1 MLTKISSSESW
12 ADDIVAKFSDC
23 ISEIVIVFDPDQL
36 LTDMK
41 LSERIQALGY
51 EIFDYSDNIALWY
64 YLESCYFAGFKDTRN
79 KLLIN
84 ISKKDCSEEYLP
96 YNIVYQSAKISL
108 RIEDIFENIS
118 PQVLSEI
125 PNIYYDELY
134 KSLFSNPPVKSSYD
148 ASRDYILRYIY
159 NIDSNSVNSDLD
171 LLRILLRLHYKEMV
185 LSQSLGNRL
194 IDLLHAKP
202 NLPEWDLTILLYD
215 TVAFYEFL
223 QIHWVKFIKHKL
235 NGVDT
240 EMCEMTINS
249 DDTDADIILFDHQ
262 DIRIYID
269 NLFEEGKLN
278 RIIVSGFDQKSLGW
292 ISCGISQTK
301 KTDSQMVLEKLQN
314 LERHLPAEDSR
325 YYQWQSFAKEY
336 AELISLVFSEVN
348 FSQPSEMNEFC
359 FKANEQFLIWMNKH
373 FGSLVSLPASKP
385 VMVHH
390 IAKSMAFAREAEFT
404 DKVALLVIDGMS
416 FDQWITIKKNIGIS
430 RKSYNYTETAVF
442 GWVPTLTSVSRQAI
456 FSGKQP
462 MYFGESINR
471 TNKEPSLWKSY
482 WEDNSIPFHQIF
494 YLRDSGSNDALT
506 LFESQ
511 IDLRQCKVLGL
522 VVSMVDK
529 IMHGM
534 QLGSHGMH
542 NQIIQWCQSG
552 YLKNVIDQLLEN
564 GFTIWITSDHGNLEC
579 VGEGKLQEGVL
590 AENRGS
596 RVRIYQSPVLRDNS
610 AASISTSQVWKP
622 VGLPNEMYPLFS
634 SYKKAFSS
642 KGSKIVTHGGVSI
655 EEVMVPLIKITGR
668 LNEKEPL

>member
-1 MLTKISSSESW
+1 MLSKISRSESW
-12 ADDIVAKFSDC
+12 TDDIVAKFSDC
-23 ISEIVIVFDPDQL
+23 ICEIVIVFDPDQL
-36 LTDMK
+36 LTDMR

-51 EIFDYSDNIALWY
+51 EIFDYSDNVALWY
-64 YLESCYFAGFKDTRN
+64 YLESCYFADSIDKRN

-84 ISKKDCSEEYLP
+84 ISKRDCSEEYLP
-96 YNIVYQSAKISL
+96 YHIVDQAAIISL

-134 KSLFSNPPVKSSYD
+134 QSLFSNPPVKSSYD

-171 LLRILLRLHYKEMV
+171 LLRVLLRLHYKEMV
-185 LSQSLGNRL
+185 LSNALGNRL
-194 IDLLHAKP
+194 IDLLHAKAK
-202 NLPEWDLTILLYD
+202 LPDWDLTILLYD
-215 TVAFYEFL
+215 AAAFYEFL
-223 QIHWVKFIKHKL
+223 QIQWVKFIKHKL
-235 NGVDT
+235 KVVGT
-240 EMCEMTINS
+240 GSCEITINA
-249 DDTDADIILFDHQ
+249 DDKDENIILFDHQ

-269 NLFEEGKLN
+269 NLFEEGKLS
-278 RIIVSGFDQKSLGW
+278 RITVSGFDQKSLGW

-301 KTDSQMVLEKLQN
+301 KTDYQIVLEKLKN
-314 LERHLPAEDSR
+314 LEHHLPPDDSR
-325 YYQWQSFAKEY
+325 FYQWQSYVKEY
-336 AELISLVFSEVN
+336 AELISLVFSDVN
-348 FSQPSEMNEFC
+348 FPQPSEMDGFC
-359 FKANEQFLIWMNKH
+359 CRANEQFLTWMNRH
-373 FGSLVSLPASKP
+373 FASLVSLPASKP

-390 IAKSMAFAREAEFT
+390 IAKSMAFARETDFT

-416 FDQWITIKKNIGIS
+416 FDQWISIKKNIGIS
-430 RKSYNYTETAVF
+430 RKNYNYTESAVF
-442 GWVPTLTSVSRQAI
+442 AWVPTLTSISRQAI

-462 MYFGESINR
+462 IYFGESINR
-471 TNKEPSLWKSY
+471 TNKEPNLWKSF
-482 WEDNSIPFHQIF
+482 WEDNNVPFHQIAYF
-494 YLRDSGSNDALT
+494 RDSGSNDALK

-552 YLKNVIDQLLEN
+552 YLKNVINQLFDY
-564 GFTIWITSDHGNLEC
+564 GFTIWITSDHGNVEC
-579 VGEGKLQEGVL
+579 IGDGNLQEGVL

-596 RVRIYQSPVLRDNS
+596 RVRIYQSQALRDNS
-610 AASISTSQVWKP
+610 AAMISSSQVWKP
-622 VGLPNEMYPLFS
+622 VGLPNDMYPLFS
-634 SYKKAFSS
+634 SYKRAFSA

-668 LNEKEPL
+668 INEKKPL